1 VRHGPDAAQEVPP
14 LQRTSIAP
22 DPGIAVVDRRLRTGV
37 CVPGTAPGSIVTDPD
52 AGARLG
58 NVLLMAAVVVAV
70 VHGLLVVFMVT
81 GSLLALRRPRL
92 LWAHVPVA
100 LAILVLYATN
110 SDCPLTTLELW
121 LRELAGEPGYRG
133 GFLGHYVTEPMGF
146 PIRAT
151 STQVGIYVTAL
162 VPNVVGYGL
171 LAALFLR
178 GRSATVP
185 EEKVVSR
192 RTG

>member
-1 VRHGPDAAQEVPP
+1 M
-14 LQRTSIAP
+14 
-22 DPGIAVVDRRLRTGV
+22 
-37 CVPGTAPGSIVTDPD
+37 
-52 AGARLG
+52 
-58 NVLLMAAVVVAV
+58 LLTAAVVVAV
-70 VHGLLVVFMVT
+70 LHGLAVVLMVT
-81 GSLLALRRPRL
+81 GALLALRWPQV
-92 LWAHVPVA
+92 LWVHVPVA

-171 LAALFLR
+171 LAAR
-178 GRSATVP
+178 VRHARSTSVP
-185 EEKVVSR
+185 EQETVSGR
-192 RTG
+192 PGHTV